1 MPLYD
6 GVNSTEGSM
15 LTEFSASA
23 IDTTGLTITTHGRM
37 YKPGKKMTSGILINL
52 FEDEYIGDYSTQVI
66 DNYEHNSPADVTTFS
81 AGNVIDITPTRL
93 DIESSVIL
101 ETTIGEDLL
110 LEDGTT
116 NSPTSSAIGKVLA
129 DEGTLDID
137 STYDDWELM
146 INAPEQKQIAGIENN
161 TIEFNRVFDYRDI
174 PYENNFGFAYYK
186 HRVEK
191 RVAHVGN
198 P

>member
-1 MPLYD
+1 M
-6 GVNSTEGSM
+6 
-15 LTEFSASA
+15 
-23 IDTTGLTITTHGRM
+23 
-37 YKPGKKMTSGILINL
+37 
-52 FEDEYIGDYSTQVI
+52 
-66 DNYEHNSPADVTTFS
+66 
-81 AGNVIDITPTRL
+81 
-93 DIESSVIL
+93 
-101 ETTIGEDLL
+101 

-161 TIEFNRVFDYRDI
+161 TIEYNRGFDYRDI

>member
-1 MPLYD
+1 M
-6 GVNSTEGSM
+6 
-15 LTEFSASA
+15 
-23 IDTTGLTITTHGRM
+23 
-37 YKPGKKMTSGILINL
+37 
-52 FEDEYIGDYSTQVI
+52 
-66 DNYEHNSPADVTTFS
+66 
-81 AGNVIDITPTRL
+81 IDITPTRL

-101 ETTIGEDLL
+101 ESTIGEDLL

-137 STYDDWELM
+137 STYSDWELM

-174 PYENNFGFAYYK
+174 SYENNFGFAYYK
-186 HRVEK
+186 HRVDK

>member
-1 MPLYD
+1 MS
-6 GVNSTEGSM
+6 N
-15 LTEFSASA
+15 
-23 IDTTGLTITTHGRM
+23 
-37 YKPGKKMTSGILINL
+37 GKKIQYKYD
-52 FEDEYIGDYSTQVI
+52 ED
-66 DNYEHNSPADVTTFS
+66 
-81 AGNVIDITPTRL
+81 
-93 DIESSVIL
+93 VIL
-101 ETTIGEDLL
+101 TDLH
-110 LEDGTT
+110 EY
-116 NSPTSSAIGKVLA
+116 
-129 DEGTLDID
+129 ID

-191 RVAHVGN
+191 RFAHVGN